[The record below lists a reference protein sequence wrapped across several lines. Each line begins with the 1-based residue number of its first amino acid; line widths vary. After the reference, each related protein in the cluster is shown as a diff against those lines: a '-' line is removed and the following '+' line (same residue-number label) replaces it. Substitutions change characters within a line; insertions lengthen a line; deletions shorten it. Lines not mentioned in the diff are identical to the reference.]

1 MKIKY
6 SFSSMNNNNI
16 INQSNITNYINN
28 INNNI
33 IINTNNN
40 NSYINPENRIY
51 KKKYSFKKIYKNS
64 LNNNDENLIT
74 QQNEMFNNQIIQKS
88 NKPKTIRL
96 KKLELFKIPIY
107 NNKIK
112 LKNKFNSNKKNNENN
127 EMEND

>member
-1 MKIKY
+1 
-6 SFSSMNNNNI
+6 MNNNNI

-64 LNNNDENLIT
+64 LNNNDENIIT